1 MAKTAA
7 ARSTVIALRD
17 KGVLSKPSSIKR
29 SAATNVSSTP
39 TFTLPIT
46 ASATLPTEGIKEN
59 VSPSQSPAASALVPP
74 LCATLGMSPP
84 LYDFTPSSSI
94 TPNFWDGAAY
104 FKNTTEPVLR
114 GAVAKVEKVYGQ
126 KKAKEQIAARV
137 LQLLERIRDERL
149 AS

>member
-1 MAKTAA
+1 M
-7 ARSTVIALRD
+7 
-17 KGVLSKPSSIKR
+17 
-29 SAATNVSSTP
+29 
-39 TFTLPIT
+39 
-46 ASATLPTEGIKEN
+46 
-59 VSPSQSPAASALVPP
+59 
-74 LCATLGMSPP
+74 
-84 LYDFTPSSSI
+84 YDFTPSSSI